1 MGGGA
6 GVGVKRY
13 AMDDVVFSSLPPFV
27 TVDLFFWGGPSL
39 YLVSKNTVSTRI
51 FIPS

>member
-6 GVGVKRY
+6 SVGVKRY
-13 AMDDVVFSSLPPFV
+13 AMDDVAFSSLPPFV
-27 TVDLFFWGGPSL
+27 TVDLFLGGPSL